1 MDRNGWSEYLKKQRL
16 QDLKSLAKQL
26 GIYIKSN
33 TKKSDCIDII
43 LNNSPDNLLN
53 SNDLSFGIRDKFSI
67 DQQNFSPETSILSS
81 INKPTDLNTVEINE
95 YYLFSGNS
103 RDSTCSMCQQNLS
116 DNIVKCNACYRQFHS
131 CCVGFDIERAEFNN
145 NHMMVFVESISKRE
159 GKNTKISSINFIC
172 PFCRFFVIDP
182 YNKISKP
189 LFFTTF
195 YSYTAIHNIHPKYG
209 NINFNNSSHLPHFTS
224 KYSFSPSIFMNKDL
238 ESNDSDSFNITAY
251 CLRLDRMDLNH
262 EFPRILSIKA
272 NGKTIQNIESPSYD
286 HIRRD
291 CPLYLKD
298 YLLNNQLIT
307 KQNINITF
315 STINALFKDSEN
327 DGLLPIPTAP
337 YIIGLFLTKKITC
350 NDILDMIISEST
362 LSIEVSRAHFKNIL
376 EDTIHSSSIN
386 NQLQDESSDEII
398 CLNKDQYLNTLCP
411 LTMDII
417 ELPGRGSFCHH
428 INCFDIRAFVQIN
441 STIKAFNT
449 RWKCPLCYQIIRPSM
464 LKVDS
469 FAKIIINNLNIPREN
484 NKILINSEIFDQI
497 EQNQNI
503 SEVLVKNSLN
513 SPKHEPLRINSIT
526 LSINE
531 HINTLKGKISQNS
544 DSSFLNKIKESS
556 NNQHE
561 IIDISDDDDCDDE
574 NVVIEDHF
582 TINEDEL
589 NSLFSNSKYIDINT
603 GNNNRSEHIE
613 EGLVQ
618 KCNEGSI
625 SPANRKKRK
634 VSEDQILDPNFGRP
648 TNPSNSNKTSISLR
662 I

>member
-43 LNNSPDNLLN
+43 LNNSPDHLLN
-53 SNDLSFGIRDKFSI
+53 SNNFSCGSRDKLSAEK
-67 DQQNFSPETSILSS
+67 QNFSPETSILP
-81 INKPTDLNTVEINE
+81 NNEPTDLNTVEINE
-95 YYLFSGNS
+95 YFHLFSGNI
-103 RDSTCSMCQQNLS
+103 RDSTCSMCQQNLCG
-116 DNIVKCNACYRQFHS
+116 NIVKCNACYRTFHPR
-131 CCVGFDIERAEFNN
+131 CVGFDIERAEFNN
-145 NHMMVFVESISKRE
+145 NHMMVFIESISKKE
-159 GKNTKISSINFIC
+159 GKNIKVNSINFIC

-182 YNKISKP
+182 YNKIIKP

-209 NINFNNSSHLPHFTS
+209 NINFNNSNHLPHFTS
-224 KYSFSPSIFMNKDL
+224 KYSFSPNIFMNEDL
-238 ESNDSDSFNITAY
+238 ESNESDIYNIMVY

-272 NGKTIQNIESPSYD
+272 NGRTVQNIESPSYD

-298 YLLNNQLIT
+298 YLVNSQLTT
-307 KQNINITF
+307 KQSINISF
-315 STINALFKDSEN
+315 STINALFKDSET

-337 YIIGLFLTKKITC
+337 YIIGLFLTKTISC
-350 NDILDMIISEST
+350 NNILSMILSEST
-362 LSIEVSRAHFKNIL
+362 LSIEISKSHFKNIL
-376 EDTIHSSSIN
+376 ENTFHSSPIN
-386 NQLQDESSDEII
+386 NQLYDESSDEII

-411 LTMDII
+411 LTMDTI
-417 ELPGRGSFCHH
+417 ELPGRGTFCHH
-428 INCFDIRAFVQIN
+428 INCFDIKAFIQIN

-469 FAKIIINNLNIPREN
+469 FVKMIINNPNIPREN
-484 NKILINSEIFDQI
+484 NKIRINSGIFDKI
-497 EQNQNI
+497 EQNENV
-503 SEVLVKNSLN
+503 SEEIFVKNSTDSIKNETARTN
-513 SPKHEPLRINSIT
+513 SLTSPIIEY
-526 LSINE
+526 LSTAKE
-531 HINTLKGKISQNS
+531 EISKDS
-544 DSSFLNKIKESS
+544 DSSFSNKINERYDAK
-556 NNQHE
+556 NE
-561 IIDISDDDDCDDE
+561 IINISDDDDDE
-574 NVVIEDHF
+574 NVIVEDHF

-589 NSLFSNSKYIDINT
+589 NLLLRNSKYIDINT
-603 GNNNRSEHIE
+603 ENMNRSENSKETLIQE
-613 EGLVQ
+613 Y
-618 KCNEGSI
+618 NDDSI
-625 SPANRKKRK
+625 HLDNRKKRK
-634 VSEDQILDPNFGRP
+634 VSEDQILNPKSARP